1 MRGTVALIVIILV
14 SGASAGLVYGT
25 VGVLLAGPYLE
36 AAIEVENSAMFAA
49 GDAEDTVEF
58 RAAYESYR
66 EWQRGGHIVTGIV
79 LGASIG
85 SLFGAVYVASHASL
99 PGRSHVA
106 KALAVAGVMWVAL
119 YVVPFVKYPPSPPAV
134 GDPDTIA
141 ARTLLFLVLVAA
153 SGLGALGFA
162 KMSAFLARTR
172 RLGARQSV
180 YAGIVCYAAFAA
192 VLLVAMPQNPDPE
205 PDLDGAL
212 LDGFRAAS
220 AAASASFWV
229 AAGVILGALWPLRD
243 RWESV
248 RSRGN
253 IDSDSI
259 Y

>member
-1 MRGTVALIVIILV
+1 MRGTVALIIIILV
-14 SGASAGLVYGT
+14 SGASAGLVYGV
-25 VGVLLAGPYLE
+25 VGILLAGPYLE
-36 AAIEVENSAMFAA
+36 AAIEVEISEMFAA

-66 EWQRGGHIVTGIV
+66 EWQRGGHIVTGVV

-99 PGRSHVA
+99 PGKSHVA
-106 KALAVAGVMWVAL
+106 KALAVAGVMWIAL
-119 YVVPFVKYPPSPPAV
+119 YVVPFVKYPPNPPAV

-141 ARTLLFLVLVAA
+141 ARTVLFLVMVAA
-153 SGLGALGFA
+153 SGLGALGLA
-162 KMSAFLARTR
+162 KMSTFLARTR

-180 YAGIVCYAAFAA
+180 SAGVACYAAFAA
-192 VLLVAMPQNPDPE
+192 VLLFAMPQNPDPE

-220 AAASASFWV
+220 AAAAASFWV
-229 AAGVILGALWPLRD
+229 SAGVILGVLWPLRD
-243 RWESV
+243 RWKSV

-253 IDSDSI
+253 IDSD
-259 Y
+259 YMY

>member
-1 MRGTVALIVIILV
+1 MKGTVALIIIILV
-14 SGASAGLVYGT
+14 SGASAGLVYGA
-25 VGVLLAGPYLE
+25 VGLLLAGPYLE

-49 GDAEDTVEF
+49 GDAEDTMEF

-66 EWQRGGHIVTGIV
+66 EWQRGGHIVTGVV

-85 SLFGAVYVASHASL
+85 SLFGAVYMASHTSL
-99 PGRSHVA
+99 PGRNHVA

-141 ARTLLFLVLVAA
+141 ARTALFLILVAA

-162 KMSAFLARTR
+162 KMSAFLAHTR

-180 YAGIVCYAAFAA
+180 LAGVVCYAAFAA
-192 VLLVAMPQNPDPE
+192 VLLFAMPQNPDPE
-205 PDLDGAL
+205 PGLDGAL

-220 AAASASFWV
+220 IAAAASFWA

-243 RWESV
+243 RWAPV
-248 RSRGN
+248 QSR
-253 IDSDSI
+253 
-259 Y
+259 